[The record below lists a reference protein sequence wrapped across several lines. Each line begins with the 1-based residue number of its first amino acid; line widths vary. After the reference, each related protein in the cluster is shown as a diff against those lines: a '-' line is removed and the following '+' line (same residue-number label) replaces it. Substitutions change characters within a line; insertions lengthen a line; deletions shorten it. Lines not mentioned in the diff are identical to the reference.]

1 MSSTMAKGKRTS
13 KFNHYTSENIIG
25 GNYHDIDI
33 SNENYCLA
41 KPVSDNMDKIDGSAD
56 DETTYTRAVSGV
68 YDQLNQIHNRKIPTK
83 NSNQNALEIEEIE
96 MKVFTLTPNLPID
109 RQIQI
114 NSLDLVVSSDYC
126 IAKPIADKDKSDNS
140 LENKDYIAL
149 DNVTKDESTK
159 AYDHWQITQELETDP
174 TYDHSKNILWR
185 GTHINYD
192 HCSIKS

>member
-1 MSSTMAKGKRTS
+1 MGNGERTS
-13 KFNHYTSENIIG
+13 KLNHYTSENIIG

-41 KPVSDNMDKIDGSAD
+41 KAVSDNMDKIDGSAD
-56 DETTYTRAVSGV
+56 DESIYTRAVSGV

-83 NSNQNALEIEEIE
+83 NSNQNTLETEEIE
-96 MKVFTLTPNLPID
+96 MKVFALTPNPPID
-109 RQIQI
+109 RQIKI
-114 NSLDLVVSSDYC
+114 DSLDLVVSSDYC
-126 IAKPIADKDKSDNS
+126 IAKPIADTDKSDNS

-185 GTHINYD
+185 ATHSNYD
-192 HCSIKS
+192 RCSIKS